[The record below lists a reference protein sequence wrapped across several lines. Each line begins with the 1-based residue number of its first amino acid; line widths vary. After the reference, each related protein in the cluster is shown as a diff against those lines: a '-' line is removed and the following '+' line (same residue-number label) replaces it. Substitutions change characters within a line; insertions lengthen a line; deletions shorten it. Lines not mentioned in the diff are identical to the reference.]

1 MPTIFRKRLILSS
14 YARLTIFKEEIQKL
28 KEMLKV
34 ESYQWIR
41 VKEETSVHLTLD
53 SVAGW

>member
-34 ESYQWIR
+34 ESYQ
-41 VKEETSVHLTLD
+41 
-53 SVAGW
+53 

>member
-14 YARLTIFKEEIQKL
+14 YARSTIFKEETQKL

-34 ESYQWIR
+34 ESYQ
-41 VKEETSVHLTLD
+41 
-53 SVAGW
+53 

>member
-14 YARLTIFKEEIQKL
+14 YARSTIFKEEIQKL

-34 ESYQWIR
+34 ETYQ
-41 VKEETSVHLTLD
+41 
-53 SVAGW
+53 